1 MPRALFSFAGTV
13 SIILLGA
20 WPGGGP
26 AASLAIAGGKPPTA
40 APVSSPRDRPVRDG
54 RPASSEPTTHL
65 PGHEGGTT
73 ALTFSPDGAILGSA
87 GLDGTVRLWQVASH
101 RLLHTLHHPDLS
113 VLTIAWSPDG
123 KHLVSSGGNGL
134 LCLWNPATGKE
145 LRQLQGHQGAVA
157 ALAFSPDGAT
167 LASGGD
173 DRTIRLWDPARGRER
188 RSWRA
193 RAGEQE
199 WITGLAFAPD
209 GKQLASAGIR
219 GQALRGALT
228 WNVFRTLQECGLL
241 HVLAKWITGLDIQR
255 EPHLYLW
262 GLEISDGTFAPWD
275 LLIAARKRFESNLP
289 VKRPPTEPD
298 IALYLLGY
306 YLILIEA
313 KFTSPNPFYMEGP
326 RRDPQ
331 SLTKNELLDIYQ
343 DPALQMLHLEK
354 ARRAERVYYQLWRS
368 VVFAEW
374 MARHAN
380 AGTVAYVANLTRDDQ
395 EHASFGEFQGLMNPE
410 STARFVH
417 LNWEDTY
424 RRMIQSPELS
434 TLWRYMETKTAGLQQ
449 AFSLKGRGGNLPLE

>member
-1 MPRALFSFAGTV
+1 MTLPFGVLDLDPEPHVVAGPPRQRVRCYVRDCKESLRP
-13 SIILLGA
+13 
-20 WPGGGP
+20 PGGGYVGD
-26 AASLAIAGGKPPTA
+26 IC
-40 APVSSPRDRPVRDG
+40 PVHG
-54 RPASSEPTTHL
+54 
-65 PGHEGGTT
+65 
-73 ALTFSPDGAILGSA
+73 
-87 GLDGTVRLWQVASH
+87 
-101 RLLHTLHHPDLS
+101 
-113 VLTIAWSPDG
+113 
-123 KHLVSSGGNGL
+123 
-134 LCLWNPATGKE
+134 
-145 LRQLQGHQGAVA
+145 
-157 ALAFSPDGAT
+157 
-167 LASGGD
+167 
-173 DRTIRLWDPARGRER
+173 IRCHY
-188 RSWRA
+188 S
-193 RAGEQE
+193 
-199 WITGLAFAPD
+199 
-209 GKQLASAGIR
+209 R
-219 GQALRGALT
+219 GQATYSYADVRRNIIVAADLVADRIVGNPHKFESDRLNCEKSEDALT